1 MPTGVGVILV
11 AGATGNVGRNVVSE
25 LLVGGAAVRALTRS
39 PERAGLPERV
49 EVVRG
54 DLSKPDTVK
63 AALAGEVWA
72 VFLMWPFPTA
82 KAAVSVLE
90 MIATHCSR
98 VVYLSSLSVRDDLER
113 QLDPISSF
121 HAEIERLIERSGMRW
136 TILRPSGFATNTL
149 VWAPQ
154 IRADGTVRWPYEAAR
169 RSLIDERDIA
179 ATAASVLRDSQ
190 HAGSKHVLTGP
201 RALSQ
206 IEQLHAIGDAIGRR
220 LNYREI
226 PPDRARQALLR
237 AWGVPGIAARLL
249 PPRALPRQMADGA
262 LAALAAMVTD
272 PEPVTNTV
280 QELTGTPARTF
291 HEWARAH
298 AEDFK

>member
-11 AGATGNVGRNVVSE
+11 TGATGNVGRNVVSE
-25 LLVGGAAVRALTRS
+25 LLIGGAAVRALTRS

-49 EVVRG
+49 EVVGG

-63 AALAGEVWA
+63 AALVGEVEA

-82 KAAVSVLE
+82 KAAVPALE
-90 MIATHCSR
+90 MIATHCR
-98 VVYLSSLSVRDDLER
+98 RIVYLSSLSVRDDLER
-113 QLDPISSF
+113 QLDPISGF

-154 IRADGTVRWPYEAAR
+154 IRTRGTVRWPYEAAK

-179 ATAASVLRDSQ
+179 AAAATVLRDSQ
-190 HAGSKHVLTGP
+190 HAGSKHALTGP

-206 IEQLHAIGDAIGRR
+206 SEQLHAIGEAIGRP
-220 LNYREI
+220 LTYDEI
-226 PPDRARQALLR
+226 PPDQALQTLLR
-237 AWGVPGIAARLL
+237 AWGIPKIAARLL
-249 PPRALPRQMADGA
+249 PPRALPRRMADGA
-262 LAALAAMVTD
+262 LAALGSMVTN

-280 QELTGTPARTF
+280 EDLTGAPARTF

-298 AEDFK
+298 ADDFK